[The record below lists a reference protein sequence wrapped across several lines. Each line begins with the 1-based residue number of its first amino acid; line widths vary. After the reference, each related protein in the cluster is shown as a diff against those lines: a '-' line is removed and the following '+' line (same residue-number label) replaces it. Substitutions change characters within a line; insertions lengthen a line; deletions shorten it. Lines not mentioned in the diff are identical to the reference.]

1 MKKELHIFFTAL
13 MFYTRIPC
21 PATIDHNPDYLNK
34 ASRYFP
40 LVGWIVGSAAFVVF
54 YVFNFLVGPDIA
66 VLFSMIASVLVT
78 GAFHEDGFADVCD
91 GFGGGWTK
99 EKILMIMK
107 DSAIGAYGA
116 IGLILLLLLKYRG
129 LTQLIAVPENP
140 TFIIYNSQFT
150 ILLLFITGHSISR
163 LAAISIVFTHQYSR
177 EDASSKSKPI
187 AQSYSWREVVGAFFF
202 GLVPL
207 VFLSYFQWQIILVLI
222 PVFVTRFFLARYF
235 QKWID
240 GYTGDCLGATQQV
253 CEVIF
258 YITFIALWK
267 FI

>member
-1 MKKELHIFFTAL
+1 
-13 MFYTRIPC
+13 
-21 PATIDHNPDYLNK
+21 
-34 ASRYFP
+34 
-40 LVGWIVGSAAFVVF
+40 
-54 YVFNFLVGPDIA
+54 
-66 VLFSMIASVLVT
+66 MIAGILTT

-99 EKILMIMK
+99 EKILLIMK

-116 IGLILLLLLKYRG
+116 IGLVLLFLLKFQS
-129 LTQLIAVPENP
+129 LIQLINNIQNTEF
-140 TFIIYNSQFT
+140 TIYNLQFT
-150 ILLLFITGHSISR
+150 IFLLFISAHSVSR

-187 AQSYSWREVVGAFFF
+187 AQNFTWKEVIGALFF
-202 GLVPL
+202 GLLPFV
-207 VFLSYFQWQIILVLI
+207 VLSFFQWQLLLALV
-222 PVFVTRFFLARYF
+222 PVFIARFFLARYF

-253 CEVIF
+253 CEVVF
-258 YITFIALWK
+258 YLSIIAIWK

>member
-21 PATIDHNPDYLNK
+21 PKNIDHNPDYLNK

-40 LVGWIVGSAAFVVF
+40 LIGLIVGSMAFGV
-54 YVFNFLVGPDIA
+54 YCVFNYLVAPEIA

-99 EKILMIMK
+99 EKILTIMK

-116 IGLILLLLLKYRG
+116 IGLVLLLMLKFQA
-129 LTQLIAVPENP
+129 LTHLIDVSN
-140 TFIIYNSQFT
+140 TKFLIFNSQFT
-150 ILLLFITGHSISR
+150 ILLLFVSAHSISR

-177 EDASSKSKPI
+177 EDASSKSRPI
-187 AQSYSWREVVGAFFF
+187 AQSYSWKEVVGAFFF
-202 GLVPL
+202 GLLPIVI
-207 VFLSYFQWQIILVLI
+207 LSYFQWPTLLVLI
-222 PVFVTRFFLARYF
+222 PIFLTRFFLARYF

-253 CEVIF
+253 CEVVF
-258 YITFIALWK
+258 YISLIALWK

>member
-1 MKKELHIFFTAL
+1 MKKQLHIFFTAL

-21 PATIDHNPDYLNK
+21 PKNIDHNPDYLNK

-40 LVGWIVGSAAFVVF
+40 LIGWIVGGISFLAFYGASFLVSLSAAVII
-54 YVFNFLVGPDIA
+54 G
-66 VLFSMIASVLVT
+66 MIAGILTT

-99 EKILMIMK
+99 EKILLIMK

-116 IGLILLLLLKYRG
+116 IGVVLLFLLKF
-129 LTQLIAVPENP
+129 QLLSELVTTETITNQKS
-140 TFIIYNSQFT
+140 TFT
-150 ILLLFITGHSISR
+150 ILLLFIAGHSISR
-163 LAAISIVFTHQYSR
+163 LAAISIVFTHEYSR

-187 AQSYSWREVVGAFFF
+187 AKSFSWKEVVGSFFF
-202 GLVPL
+202 GLLPL
-207 VFLSYFQWQIILVLI
+207 LVLSYFQYQILLVIL
-222 PVFVTRFFLARYF
+222 PVFLARYFLARYF

-258 YITFIALWK
+258 YLSVIAIWK

>member
-21 PATIDHNPDYLNK
+21 PKNIDHNPDYLNK

-40 LVGWIVGSAAFVVF
+40 LIGWIVGSVAFGV
-54 YVFNFLVGPDIA
+54 YCVFNYLVTPEIA
-66 VLFSMIASVLVT
+66 VVFSMIASVLVT

-99 EKILMIMK
+99 EKILTIMK

-116 IGLILLLLLKYRG
+116 IGLVLLLVLKFQG
-129 LTQLIAVPENP
+129 LTQLIDVSDNP
-140 TFIIYNSQFT
+140 KFIIYNPQCI
-150 ILLLFITGHSISR
+150 ILLLLVSAHSISR
-163 LAAISIVFTHQYSR
+163 LGAISIVFTHQYSR

-202 GLVPL
+202 GLLPL
-207 VFLSYFQWQIILVLI
+207 VIWSYFQWQMLLVLI
-222 PVFVTRFFLARYF
+222 PIFLIRFFLARYF

-253 CEVIF
+253 CEVVF
-258 YITFIALWK
+258 YISVIALWK

>member
-21 PATIDHNPDYLNK
+21 PKNIDHDPVYLNK
-34 ASRYFP
+34 SSRYFP
-40 LVGWIVGSAAFVVF
+40 LVGWIVGGICFATYYLAGFL
-54 YVFNFLVGPDIA
+54 FNREIA
-66 VLFSMIASVLVT
+66 IILSIIAGILTT

-99 EKILMIMK
+99 EKILIIMK

-116 IGLILLLLLKYRG
+116 IGLVLIFLLKFAS
-129 LTQLIAVPENP
+129 LSALFSQPATCNLQPVICNLFF
-140 TFIIYNSQFT
+140 FISA
-150 ILLLFITGHSISR
+150 HSLSR
-163 LAAISIVFTHQYSR
+163 LAAISIVFTHEYSR
-177 EDASSKSKPI
+177 EDATSKSKPI
-187 AQSYSWREVVGAFFF
+187 AQSYSWREVVGASFF

-207 VFLSYFQWQIILVLI
+207 VFLSFLHWQFMLALI
-222 PVFVTRFFLARYF
+222 PVFVARFFLARYF

-258 YITFIALWK
+258 YLSISAIWK

>member
-1 MKKELHIFFTAL
+1 

-21 PATIDHNPDYLNK
+21 PKNIDHNPDYLNK

-40 LVGWIVGSAAFVVF
+40 LIGWIVGAVAFGV
-54 YVFNFLVGPDIA
+54 YWVFNYFVAPQVAII
-66 VLFSMIASVLVT
+66 FSMITSVLVT

-99 EKILMIMK
+99 EKILIIMK

-116 IGLILLLLLKYRG
+116 IGLVLLLGLKFQV
-129 LTQLIAVPENP
+129 LTQLIVGPNTPE
-140 TFIIYNSQFT
+140 FII
-150 ILLLFITGHSISR
+150 LLVFIAAHSTSR
-163 LAAISIVFTHQYSR
+163 LAAISIVFTHEYSR

-187 AQSYSWREVVGAFFF
+187 AQSYSWKEVVGAFFF
-202 GLVPL
+202 GILPL
-207 VFLSYFQWQIILVLI
+207 VVLSYFEWQMLFVMM
-222 PVFVTRFFLARYF
+222 PVFITRFFLARYF

-258 YITFIALWK
+258 YISIIALWR

>member
-1 MKKELHIFFTAL
+1 MKKELHVFFTAL

-21 PATIDHNPDYLNK
+21 PKNIDHNPDYLNK

-40 LVGWIVGSAAFVVF
+40 LVGWIVGSVAFVV
-54 YVFNFLVGPDIA
+54 YSLFNSLMGQDIA

-99 EKILMIMK
+99 EKILTIMK

-116 IGLILLLLLKYRG
+116 IGVVLLLLSKLLSTNMLFGKAE
-129 LTQLIAVPENP
+129 IANLNMYFV
-140 TFIIYNSQFT
+140 FF
-150 ILLLFITGHSISR
+150 LLFITAHSISR
-163 LAAISIVFTHQYSR
+163 LAAVSIVFTHEYSR

-187 AQSYSWREVVGAFFF
+187 AQDYTWREVMGAFFF
-202 GLVPL
+202 GLLPL
-207 VFLSYFQWQIILVLI
+207 VVLSYFQWQLFFVVI

-253 CEVIF
+253 CEVVF
-258 YITFIALWK
+258 YLSAIAIWK

>member
-21 PATIDHNPDYLNK
+21 PKNIIHDPDYLNK

-40 LVGWIVGSAAFVVF
+40 LIGWIAGGISFIVF
-54 YVFNFLVGPDIA
+54 YLSTFLFSNEIA
-66 VLFSMIASVLVT
+66 VVLSMIAGILVT

-99 EKILMIMK
+99 EKILLIMK

-116 IGLILLLLLKYRG
+116 IGIVLLFLLKFQSLVQL
-129 LTQLIAVPENP
+129 LTEA
-140 TFIIYNSQFT
+140 NS
-150 ILLLFITGHSISR
+150 IVIGLLLFVSAHALSR
-163 LAAISIVFTHQYSR
+163 LAAVSIVFTHEYSR

-187 AQSYSWREVVGAFFF
+187 AQNFTWREVVGAFFF
-202 GLVPL
+202 GLLPL
-207 VFLSYFQWQIILVLI
+207 FALSFCYAQMLLVVI
-222 PVFVTRFFLARYF
+222 PVFLFRYFLARYF

-258 YITFIALWK
+258 YLSAVAIWK

>member
-1 MKKELHIFFTAL
+1 MKKQLHIFFKAL

-21 PATIDHNPDYLNK
+21 PKNIDHNPDYLNK

-40 LVGWIVGSAAFVVF
+40 LIGWIVGGISFLIYYLSAIL
-54 YVFNFLVGPDIA
+54 FNDEIA
-66 VLFSMIASVLVT
+66 VILSIIAGILTT

-99 EKILMIMK
+99 EKILLIMK
-107 DSAIGAYGA
+107 DSAIGAYGG
-116 IGLILLLLLKYRG
+116 IGVVLLFLLKFQAI
-129 LTQLIAVPENP
+129 LSVVSKSEIFNLQSAICN
-140 TFIIYNSQFT
+140 
-150 ILLLFITGHSISR
+150 LLLFVSAHSVSR
-163 LAAISIVFTHQYSR
+163 LSAISIVFTHQYSR
-177 EDASSKSKPI
+177 DDASSKSKPI
-187 AQSYSWREVVGAFFF
+187 AQNFTWKEVVGALFF
-202 GLVPL
+202 GLLPL
-207 VFLSYFQWQIILVLI
+207 VVLSFFQWQLLLVLI
-222 PVFVTRFFLARYF
+222 PVFIARFFLARYF

-258 YITFIALWK
+258 YLSIIAIWK

>member
-1 MKKELHIFFTAL
+1 MKKQLHIFFTAL

-21 PATIDHNPDYLNK
+21 PKNIDHNPDYLNK

-40 LVGWIVGSAAFVVF
+40 LIGWIVGGISFLTF
-54 YVFNFLVGPDIA
+54 YGASFLVSTAASVIIG
-66 VLFSMIASVLVT
+66 MIAGILTT

-99 EKILMIMK
+99 EKILLIMK

-116 IGLILLLLLKYRG
+116 IGVVLLFLLKFQLLSELVTIETITNQQSVLNILLFF
-129 LTQLIAVPENP
+129 IA
-140 TFIIYNSQFT
+140 
-150 ILLLFITGHSISR
+150 GHSISR
-163 LAAISIVFTHQYSR
+163 LAAISIVFTHEYSR
-177 EDASSKSKPI
+177 EDATSKSKPI
-187 AQSYSWREVVGAFFF
+187 AKSFSWKEVLGSFFF
-202 GLVPL
+202 GLLPL
-207 VFLSYFQWQIILVLI
+207 LVLSYFQYQLLLVVI
-222 PVFVTRFFLARYF
+222 PVFLARYFLARYF

-258 YITFIALWK
+258 YLSVIAIWK

>member
-1 MKKELHIFFTAL
+1 MKKELHIFFTAM

-21 PATIDHNPDYLNK
+21 PKNIDHNPDYLNR

-40 LVGWIVGSAAFVVF
+40 LIGWIVGAVAFFTF
-54 YVFNFLVGPDIA
+54 YISTYLFNVEIA
-66 VLFSMIASVLVT
+66 VILSMVVTILTT

-99 EKILMIMK
+99 EKILLIMK

-116 IGLILLLLLKYRG
+116 IGVVLLLILKFSSVASLL
-129 LTQLIAVPENP
+129 
-140 TFIIYNSQFT
+140 SQFEVGNLQAT
-150 ILLLFITGHSISR
+150 TYGLLLFITGHSLSR
-163 LAAISIVFTHQYSR
+163 LAAISIVFTHEYSR
-177 EDASSKSKPI
+177 EDATSKSKPI
-187 AQSYSWREVVGAFFF
+187 AQSYTWREVGGACFF
-202 GLVPL
+202 GLLPL
-207 VFLSYFQWQIILVLI
+207 LFLSFSHWQLLLVLI
-222 PVFVTRFFLARYF
+222 PVFLTRFFMARYF

-253 CEVIF
+253 CEVVF
-258 YITFIALWK
+258 YLSIIVLWK

>member
-21 PATIDHNPDYLNK
+21 PKNIDHNPDYLNK

-40 LVGWIVGSAAFVVF
+40 LIGWIVGGISFAFYCIGTVLF
-54 YVFNFLVGPDIA
+54 TNEIA
-66 VLFSMIASVLVT
+66 VILAMIIGILTT

-99 EKILMIMK
+99 EKILLIMK

-116 IGLILLLLLKYRG
+116 IGVVLLFLLKFIALSELVRSSIITNHYS
-129 LTQLIAVPENP
+129 LI
-140 TFIIYNSQFT
+140 T
-150 ILLLFITGHSISR
+150 ILLLFVSTHSISR
-163 LAAISIVFTHQYSR
+163 LAAISIVFTHEYSR

-187 AQSYSWREVVGAFFF
+187 AQNFTWKEVAGAFFF
-202 GLVPL
+202 GLLPL
-207 VFLSYFQWQIILVLI
+207 VILSFFRWQLILVLV
-222 PVFVTRFFLARYF
+222 PVFIARYFLARYF

-258 YITFIALWK
+258 YLSIIGLWK

>member
-21 PATIDHNPDYLNK
+21 PKNIDHNPDYLNK

-40 LVGWIVGSAAFVVF
+40 LIGWIVGSVVF
-54 YVFNFLVGPDIA
+54 AVYCIFNYLIASEIA
-66 VLFSMIASVLVT
+66 VLLSMIASILVT

-99 EKILMIMK
+99 EKILLIMK

-116 IGLILLLLLKYRG
+116 IGVCLLLLVKFMSANIL
-129 LTQLIAVPENP
+129 LINAEIGTLNV
-140 TFIIYNSQFT
+140 FSVY
-150 ILLLFITGHSISR
+150 LLLFVAAHSISR
-163 LAAISIVFTHQYSR
+163 LAAISIVFTHEYSR
-177 EDASSKSKPI
+177 DDATSKSKPI
-187 AQSYSWREVVGAFFF
+187 AQHYTWREVLGAFFF
-202 GLVPL
+202 GLLPL
-207 VFLSYFQWQIILVLI
+207 LILSYFQWQMILVVI
-222 PVFVTRFFLARYF
+222 PVFLTRFFLARYF

-253 CEVIF
+253 CEVVF
-258 YITFIALWK
+258 YLSVLALWK

>member
-1 MKKELHIFFTAL
+1 

-21 PATIDHNPDYLNK
+21 PKSIDHNPDYLNK

-40 LVGWIVGSAAFVVF
+40 LIGWIVGGIS
-54 YVFNFLVGPDIA
+54 FLVYYLSA
-66 VLFSMIASVLVT
+66 VLFTNEIAVILAIIAGILTT

-99 EKILMIMK
+99 EKILLIMK

-116 IGLILLLLLKYRG
+116 IGLVLLFLLKFEAISDALFTLG
-129 LTQLIAVPENP
+129 IGNVDS
-140 TFIIYNSQFT
+140 IIYN
-150 ILLLFITGHSISR
+150 LLIFISAHSVSR
-163 LAAISIVFTHQYSR
+163 LSAISIVFTHQYSR

-187 AQSYSWREVVGAFFF
+187 AKSFTWKEVIGALFF
-202 GLVPL
+202 GLLPL
-207 VFLSYFQWQIILVLI
+207 VILSFFQWQLLLALI
-222 PVFVTRFFLARYF
+222 PVFIARFFLARYF

-258 YITFIALWK
+258 YLSIIGIWK

>member
-1 MKKELHIFFTAL
+1 MKKQLHIFFTAL

-21 PATIDHNPDYLNK
+21 PKNIDHNPDYLNK
-34 ASRYFP
+34 ASRYLP
-40 LVGWIVGSAAFVVF
+40 LIGWIVGGICFGIYFLASLVF
-54 YVFNFLVGPDIA
+54 SVEIA
-66 VLFSMIASVLVT
+66 LILSMIAGVLTT

-99 EKILMIMK
+99 EKILLIMK

-116 IGLILLLLLKYRG
+116 IGLVLLFLLKFQA
-129 LTQLIAVPENP
+129 LHNLINKSEIVNLQSSISI
-140 TFIIYNSQFT
+140 F
-150 ILLLFITGHSISR
+150 LLFVSAHSVSR

-187 AQSYSWREVVGAFFF
+187 AQSFTWKEVIGALFF
-202 GLVPL
+202 GLLPL
-207 VFLSYFQWQIILVLI
+207 VVLSFFQWQLLLALI
-222 PVFVTRFFLARYF
+222 PVFIARFFLARYF

-253 CEVIF
+253 CEVVF
-258 YITFIALWK
+258 YLSIIGIWK

>member
-1 MKKELHIFFTAL
+1 MKKQLHIFFTAL

-21 PATIDHNPDYLNK
+21 PKNIDHNPDYLNK

-40 LVGWIVGSAAFVVF
+40 LIGWIVGTLSFLAF
-54 YVFNFLVGPDIA
+54 YGASFLV
-66 VLFSMIASVLVT
+66 STSASVIIGMITGILTT

-99 EKILMIMK
+99 EKILLIMK

-116 IGLILLLLLKYRG
+116 IGVVLLLLLKFQL
-129 LTQLIAVPENP
+129 LTELITTA
-140 TFIIYNSQFT
+140 SQQSIFT
-150 ILLLFITGHSISR
+150 ILLLFIAGHSLSR
-163 LAAISIVFTHQYSR
+163 LAAISIVFTHEYSR

-187 AQSYSWREVVGAFFF
+187 AKSFSWKEVLGAFVF
-202 GLVPL
+202 GLLPL
-207 VFLSYFQWQIILVLI
+207 LVLSYFQYQLILVVI
-222 PVFVTRFFLARYF
+222 PVFLTRYFLARYF

-258 YITFIALWK
+258 YLSVIAIWRFI
-267 FI
+267 